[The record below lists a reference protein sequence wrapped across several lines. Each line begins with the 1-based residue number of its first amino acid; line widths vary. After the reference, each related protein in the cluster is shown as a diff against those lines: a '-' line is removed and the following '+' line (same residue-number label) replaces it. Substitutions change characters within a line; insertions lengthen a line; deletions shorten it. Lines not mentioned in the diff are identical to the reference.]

1 MGCEQYLP
9 GAGSRPR
16 RYHGAVASNCTTALD
31 TSPFSLPPPVPGL
44 AAALAVGLLIGLQ
57 RGWRSRDMSEGSRV
71 AGLRTFALVGLFGG
85 VLGSLYESF
94 GVWPLAGGLVGLAV
108 LMAVAYR
115 EGVAASGDLSATSS
129 VAALLTFS
137 LGALAASGD
146 AGPAVGAAVV
156 TAVLLDLKPTLHRWL
171 RMTEHRE
178 LSAALQL
185 LVLSLVILPLLPDSG
200 FGPHQALNPYRLWWA
215 VVLVAG
221 LSLAGHFAMRFSG
234 PARGMLWT
242 GLLGGLASSTA
253 ATLALA
259 RQARD
264 KPALVDAAAAG
275 TLAACGVMF
284 LRMTTILTALQPA
297 FGRAIA
303 APLLASG
310 AVLLA
315 LAALQWRRRD
325 ATAQAGS
332 AEDMAPFGLGTAL
345 GFGAFLGV
353 MALLVQV
360 SKAWFGIAG
369 VYGLAALSGL
379 ADVDVIVVS
388 LARVQGTDGLPAT
401 AVLLALGLAALANM
415 VTKATIAWI
424 TGGAALG
431 KKVVA
436 AYAIAAV
443 AGGSVAAASMLV

>member
-1 MGCEQYLP
+1 M
-9 GAGSRPR
+9 
-16 RYHGAVASNCTTALD
+16 D

-57 RGWRSRDMSEGSRV
+57 RGWRGRDMSEGSRV
-71 AGLRTFALVGLFGG
+71 AGLRTFALVGLLGG
-85 VLGSLYESF
+85 VLGSLYDSF
-94 GVWPLAGGLVGLAV
+94 GVWPLTGGLVGLGV

-115 EGVAASGDLSATSS
+115 EGVAASGDLSATTS

-137 LGALAASGD
+137 LGALAAGGD
-146 AGPAVGAAVV
+146 PGPAVGAAVV
-156 TAVLLDLKPTLHRWL
+156 AAVLLDLKPTLHRWL

-215 VVLVAG
+215 VVLVGG

-234 PARGMLWT
+234 PERGMLWT

-259 RQARD
+259 RRARD
-264 KPALVDAAAAG
+264 KPALLDAAAAG

-284 LRMTTILTALQPA
+284 LRMTAILTALQPA
-297 FGRAIA
+297 LGRAIA

-353 MALLVQV
+353 MALLVQL

-379 ADVDVIVVS
+379 ADVDAIVVS
-388 LARVQGTDGLPAT
+388 LARAQGTDGLPAT
-401 AVLLALGLAALANM
+401 AVLLALALAALANM
-415 VTKATIAWI
+415 VTKAAMAWI

-431 KKVVA
+431 RKVVA
-436 AYAIAAV
+436 GYAIAAV
-443 AGGSVAAASMLV
+443 PGASVAASMLV

>member
-1 MGCEQYLP
+1 MDM
-9 GAGSRPR
+9 
-16 RYHGAVASNCTTALD
+16 N
-31 TSPFSLPPPVPGL
+31 PFSLPPPVPGL

-57 RGWRSRDMSEGSRV
+57 RGWRGRDMSEGSRV

-85 VLGSLYESF
+85 VLGSLYENF
-94 GVWPLAGGLVGLAV
+94 GVWPLACGLVGLAV
-108 LMAVAYR
+108 LMALAYR

-146 AGPAVGAAVV
+146 PGPAVGAAVV

-215 VVLVAG
+215 VVLIAG

-234 PARGMLWT
+234 PERGMLWT

-253 ATLALA
+253 ASLALA
-259 RQARD
+259 RHVRGR
-264 KPALVDAAAAG
+264 PALLDAAAAG

-297 FGRAIA
+297 LGREIA

-325 ATAQAGS
+325 TTAQAAG

-345 GFGAFLGV
+345 GFGALLGV

-360 SKAWFGIAG
+360 SKAWFGLAG

-379 ADVDVIVVS
+379 TDVDVIVVS
-388 LARVQGTDGLPAT
+388 LAQVHVTDGLPAT

-415 VTKATIAWI
+415 VTKATMAWI
-424 TGGAALG
+424 TGGTALG

-436 AYAIAAV
+436 GYAIAAV
-443 AGGSVAAASMLV
+443 AGGSIAASMLV